1 MSALSRTRENGRLN
15 VDVSYPWVLSLLLLC
30 AAPLFS
36 KDAAVVRFSSLSLI
50 PEDKISTLLGILLRV
65 ARSASLTLVVVGL
78 SGPYLPEKRVER
90 IGEGAQ
96 IIILLDRSRSMDQPF
111 AGQPFR
117 NPLVTEDT
125 DAKGTVAR
133 RLLSDFVA
141 DRRNDKYGMLV
152 FSTEPIQVLPLTD
165 KTKIIQA
172 AIAAG
177 NIGRGLSETDV
188 GAGIIAAIRFFEG
201 QPYTGSRV
209 IMLVSD
215 GGARLDRLTRLHIAD
230 MLRRYRVALYWV
242 YIRSRHSPGIVAT
255 GPGEQPDDTAPAR
268 ILHEFF
274 ETLETPYRVFDA
286 EDPNALAT
294 AIAKV
299 NDLQSLPIRYV
310 DVVPRKKIANWFY
323 LAGMAVIAMLLIVDR
338 MEIRRW

>member
-1 MSALSRTRENGRLN
+1 MKIAVL
-15 VDVSYPWVLSLLLLC
+15 YPWVLFLLVLC
-30 AAPLFS
+30 AVPLFCR
-36 KDAAVVRFSSLSLI
+36 DAAVVRFSSLTLIPDDRVSSLI
-50 PEDKISTLLGILLRV
+50 AMVLRG
-65 ARSASLTLVVVGL
+65 ARSASLALVAIGL
-78 SGPYLPEKRVER
+78 SGPYLPEKQIER

-96 IIILLDRSRSMDQPF
+96 IILLLDRSRSMDQPF
-111 AGQPFR
+111 AGQSFG
-117 NPLVTEDT
+117 NPLITEDT

-133 RLLSDFVA
+133 RLLSAFVA

-165 KTKIIQA
+165 KTDIIQS
-172 AIAAG
+172 AIDAG

-215 GGARLDRLTRLHIAD
+215 GGARLDKVTRLHIAD

-242 YIRSRHSPGIVAT
+242 YIRSRYSPGIVTAS
-255 GPGEQPDDTAPAR
+255 PGEQDDDTAPAR
-268 ILHEFF
+268 VLHEYFQ
-274 ETLETPYRVFDA
+274 TLETPYRVFDA
-286 EDPNALAT
+286 EDPDALAT

-299 NDLQSLPIRYV
+299 NELQSLPIRYL
-310 DVVPRKKIANWFY
+310 DIVPRKKIANWFFA
-323 LAGMAVIAMLLIVDR
+323 AGMTLIAILLFVER
-338 MEIRRW
+338 TEIRRW

>member
-1 MSALSRTRENGRLN
+1 M
-15 VDVSYPWVLSLLLLC
+15 
-30 AAPLFS
+30 FS
-36 KDAAVVRFSSLSLI
+36 KDSAVVRFSSLTLI
-50 PEDKISTLLGILLRV
+50 PDDRVSTLIGMILRV
-65 ARSASLTLVVVGL
+65 ARSASLALVAVGL
-78 SGPYLPEKRVER
+78 SGPYLPEKQIER

-96 IIILLDRSRSMDQPF
+96 IILLLDRSRSMDQPF

-117 NPLVTEDT
+117 NPLITEDT

-133 RLLSDFVA
+133 RLLSEFVA
-141 DRRNDKYGMLV
+141 GRRNDKYGMLV

-165 KTKIIQA
+165 KTEIIQA
-172 AIAAG
+172 AIDAG

-188 GAGIIAAIRFFEG
+188 GAGMIAAIRFFEG

-215 GGARLDRLTRLHIAD
+215 GGARLDKLTRIHIAD
-230 MLRRYRVALYWV
+230 MLQRHRVALYWV
-242 YIRSRHSPGIVAT
+242 YIRSRYSPGIAT
-255 GPGEQPDDTAPAR
+255 AGPGEQRDDTAPAR
-268 ILHEFF
+268 VLHEYF

-299 NDLQSLPIRYV
+299 NELQSLPIRYV

-323 LAGMAVIAMLLIVDR
+323 IAGMALITMLLFVER

>member
-1 MSALSRTRENGRLN
+1 MNIAF
-15 VDVSYPWVLSLLLLC
+15 SYPWVLASLVLC
-30 AAPLFS
+30 TVPLFS
-36 KDAAVVRFSSLSLI
+36 KDAAHVRFSSLTLI
-50 PEDKISTLLGILLRV
+50 PDDRVSTLIAVILRA
-65 ARSASLTLVVVGL
+65 ARSASLALVVIGL
-78 SGPYLPEKRVER
+78 SGPYLPEKQIER

-96 IIILLDRSRSMDQPF
+96 IILLLDRSRSMDQPF

-117 NPLVTEDT
+117 NPLITEDA

-133 RLLSDFVA
+133 RLLSEFVA

-165 KTKIIQA
+165 KTEIIRA
-172 AIAAG
+172 AIDAG

-215 GGARLDRLTRLHIAD
+215 GGARLDKLTRVHIAD
-230 MLRRYRVALYWV
+230 MLQRHRVALYWV
-242 YIRSRHSPGIVAT
+242 YIRSRYSPGIAT
-255 GPGEQPDDTAPAR
+255 ASPGEQHDDTAPAR
-268 ILHEFF
+268 VLHEYF

-299 NDLQSLPIRYV
+299 NELQSLPIRYI

-323 LAGMAVIAMLLIVDR
+323 GAGMLLIAMLLFVER
-338 MEIRRW
+338 TEIRRW